1 MDGNVIW
8 HPSEIKADATL
19 LSNVVLVKLMGWQ
32 NCERWRRSLVLEQG
46 GMVTFKLSAPL
57 HRVPGSDFSASRSQP
72 PLSLTIVLK
81 IPMHYPTFQGIF
93 RYGI

>member
-32 NCERWRRSLVLEQG
+32 NCERWRQSLVSEQG
-46 GMVTFKLSAPL
+46 GMVTFKLPVPL
-57 HRVPGSDFSASRSQP
+57 PSVPESGFSASRSQP
-72 PLSLTIVLK
+72 PLPLTAVLK
-81 IPMHYPTFQGIF
+81 IPMHYPTFKKN
-93 RYGI
+93 